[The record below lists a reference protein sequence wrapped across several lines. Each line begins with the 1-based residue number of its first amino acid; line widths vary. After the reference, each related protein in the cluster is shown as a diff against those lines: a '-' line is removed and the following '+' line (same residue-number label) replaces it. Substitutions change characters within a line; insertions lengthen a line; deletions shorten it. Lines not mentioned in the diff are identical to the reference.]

1 MARWTEEEL
10 SLVKKNTIPPS
21 RSFNG
26 FRNKVTR
33 MGLRTRR
40 AARPKWSQDQI
51 EKLNRLA
58 SEGHSARF
66 IHKSG
71 ELFQSI
77 NAIQKMMC
85 RLGLAKKTKMFKFP
99 HEVKERFKSFLVQN
113 WQGRTPEE
121 LSDLWSKENFRFPS
135 NKGKV
140 ISALVELK
148 IKIPYGEVQKI
159 NNLRKKEKKIME
171 ASSFKKTLSNIDEK
185 IRMERANMMRRRME
199 QKRNIWTGMPE
210 LEFDLTT

>member
-1 MARWTEEEL
+1 MARWTDEEL
-10 SLVKKNTIPPS
+10 SLAKKNTMPPS
-21 RSFNG
+21 RSFKG

-40 AARPKWSQDQI
+40 AARPRWSQDQI

-58 SEGHSARF
+58 SEGHSARS
-66 IHKSG
+66 IHKG
-71 ELFQSI
+71 GKLLQGI
-77 NAIQKMMC
+77 NAIQRMMC
-85 RLGLAKKTKMFKFP
+85 RLGLAKKNKIFKFP

-113 WQGRTPEE
+113 WQGRTPED
-121 LSDLWSKENFRFPS
+121 LSELWSKENFRFPS
-135 NKGKV
+135 SKRKV

-148 IKIPYGEVQKI
+148 IKISYGEVQKI

-171 ASSFKKTLSNIDEK
+171 STSLKKNVNDE
-185 IRMERANMMRRRME
+185 IRMVRVNMMRRRIE

-210 LEFDLTT
+210 LDFDLTT